1 MARRDGG
8 GSSRLSGVAATRSC
22 RAEGRRVD
30 MGSRGCSGK
39 SALRMGKGFVVA
51 DPVPQRL
58 RSPRRLEAGSRCSD
72 ASSGG
77 TPATYSHDAASE
89 RVQWLPPAD
98 YRVRHDVGLSGYAGD
113 GLPDPGFHGWWAE
126 RNGAFADLMVRTGW
140 RLTEQASLTA
150 FEVPTTSAGRGH
162 QRFRLPASIA
172 KADPRGGGL
181 RRGLSGPPVGGL
193 RRARRLAHS
202 SPACSRNRN
211 LP

>member
-1 MARRDGG
+1 
-8 GSSRLSGVAATRSC
+8 
-22 RAEGRRVD
+22 
-30 MGSRGCSGK
+30 
-39 SALRMGKGFVVA
+39 VVA

-172 KADPRGGGL
+172 KADPRGGVYVADSVVRQLAGYVAL
-181 RRGLSGPPVGGL
+181 DASHTAPQRVRATAIFLEVLYNLARG
-193 RRARRLAHS
+193 AWQA
-202 SPACSRNRN
+202 
-211 LP
+211 